1 MRLNNIVIRFIA
13 YGKEFFKRIPL
24 FGALSSSQLSLS
36 IFLKIQT
43 FANHAKS
50 QRAIIIPTY
59 PWLDIS
65 ARSV

>member
-24 FGALSSSQLSLS
+24 FGALSPSQLSLS

-50 QRAIIIPTY
+50 QRA
-59 PWLDIS
+59 
-65 ARSV
+65 